1 MWIDAENG
9 SVYTPRMEGGMPRV
23 NIYDIS
29 RHAGVSI
36 ATVSRVLNNSPHVS
50 EETRR
55 KVMKVIDGCGYVPN
69 AFARGLGLNTMKTI
83 GLLCPDAADPYLA
96 RALACLEHAF
106 RQKHYDCLLSCTN
119 RDLAARRQ
127 GVELLTSRHV
137 DGMVLMGSTFIEENS
152 EDNAY
157 IRQAATNVP
166 VVLLNGSFQ
175 CPNVF
180 CVLCDDERAMKE
192 AMNQLLDSG
201 CKRVLYLYHSSNN
214 SGQRKLA
221 GCRDALAAHGRR
233 LSEEETA
240 ALLLQANGSIGRAL
254 ALSDPRTLAPILRNR
269 ERCEALLACLADRRA
284 DGIMTAIYGWDTKR
298 DAVCD
303 ILADLHLAVRDLVLL
318 KRTEDIRTVFFTDR
332 DAAAD
337 LADRFTSRALIRLYD
352 AVWKARG
359 ALESNGNVRLTLT
372 RMAQEISHA

>member
-1 MWIDAENG
+1 
-9 SVYTPRMEGGMPRV
+9 MPRV

-221 GCRDALAAHGRR
+221 GCQDALAAHNLPVDEMLMRR
-233 LSEEETA
+233 FDA
-240 ALLLQANGSIGRAL
+240 DKFSI
-254 ALSDPRTLAPILRNR
+254 
-269 ERCEALLACLADRRA
+269 
-284 DGIMTAIYGWDTKR
+284 
-298 DAVCD
+298 
-303 ILADLHLAVRDLVLL
+303 HAVRDCLMELEREGLQFDAVLASEDVL
-318 KRTEDIRTVFFTDR
+318 AVGAMKYAQAVGRRVPEDLSVVGYNNSNLCLCTEPELTSVDNRLPAICERIVETMLGVLEGREMPEKTVFTAEIIQR
-332 DAAAD
+332 GSTRAAQD
-337 LADRFTSRALIRLYD
+337 
-352 AVWKARG
+352 K
-359 ALESNGNVRLTLT
+359 
-372 RMAQEISHA
+372 

>member
-96 RALACLEHAF
+96 RALACLEHAL

-221 GCRDALAAHGRR
+221 GCRDALAAHNLPVDETLMRR
-233 LSEEETA
+233 FDA
-240 ALLLQANGSIGRAL
+240 DKFSI
-254 ALSDPRTLAPILRNR
+254 
-269 ERCEALLACLADRRA
+269 
-284 DGIMTAIYGWDTKR
+284 
-298 DAVCD
+298 
-303 ILADLHLAVRDLVLL
+303 HAVRDCLLELERDGLQFDAVLASEDVL
-318 KRTEDIRTVFFTDR
+318 AVGAMKYAQAVGRRVPENLSVVGYNNSNLCLCTEPELTSVDNRLPAICERIVETMLGVLEGREMPEKTVFTAEIIQR
-332 DAAAD
+332 GSTRAAQD
-337 LADRFTSRALIRLYD
+337 
-352 AVWKARG
+352 K
-359 ALESNGNVRLTLT
+359 
-372 RMAQEISHA
+372 

>member
-1 MWIDAENG
+1 
-9 SVYTPRMEGGMPRV
+9 MPRV

-214 SGQRKLA
+214 SGQCKLA
-221 GCRDALAAHGRR
+221 GCRDALAAHNLPVDETLMRR
-233 LSEEETA
+233 FDA
-240 ALLLQANGSIGRAL
+240 DKFSI
-254 ALSDPRTLAPILRNR
+254 
-269 ERCEALLACLADRRA
+269 
-284 DGIMTAIYGWDTKR
+284 
-298 DAVCD
+298 
-303 ILADLHLAVRDLVLL
+303 HAVRDCLLELERDGLQFDAVLASEDVL
-318 KRTEDIRTVFFTDR
+318 AVGAMKYAQAVGRRVPENLSVVGYNNSNLCLCTEPELTSVDNRLPAICERIVETMLGVLEGREMPEKTVFTAEIIQR
-332 DAAAD
+332 GSTRAAQD
-337 LADRFTSRALIRLYD
+337 
-352 AVWKARG
+352 K
-359 ALESNGNVRLTLT
+359 
-372 RMAQEISHA
+372 

>member
-1 MWIDAENG
+1 MRLTRIWRARWLAW
-9 SVYTPRMEGGMPRV
+9 SMP
-23 NIYDIS
+23 S
-29 RHAGVSI
+29 
-36 ATVSRVLNNSPHVS
+36 
-50 EETRR
+50 
-55 KVMKVIDGCGYVPN
+55 
-69 AFARGLGLNTMKTI
+69 
-83 GLLCPDAADPYLA
+83 
-96 RALACLEHAF
+96 
-106 RQKHYDCLLSCTN
+106 DCLLSCTN

-221 GCRDALAAHGRR
+221 GCRDALAAHNLPVDETLMRR
-233 LSEEETA
+233 FDA
-240 ALLLQANGSIGRAL
+240 DKFSI
-254 ALSDPRTLAPILRNR
+254 
-269 ERCEALLACLADRRA
+269 
-284 DGIMTAIYGWDTKR
+284 
-298 DAVCD
+298 
-303 ILADLHLAVRDLVLL
+303 HAVRDCLMELEREGLQFDAVLASEDVL
-318 KRTEDIRTVFFTDR
+318 AVGAMKYAQAVGRRVPENLSVVGYNNSNLCLCTEPELTSVDNRLPAICERIVETMLGVLEGREMPEKTVFTAEIIQR
-332 DAAAD
+332 GSTRAAQD
-337 LADRFTSRALIRLYD
+337 
-352 AVWKARG
+352 K
-359 ALESNGNVRLTLT
+359 
-372 RMAQEISHA
+372 

>member
-1 MWIDAENG
+1 
-9 SVYTPRMEGGMPRV
+9 MEGGMPRV

-221 GCRDALAAHGRR
+221 GCRDALAAHNLPVDETLMRR
-233 LSEEETA
+233 FDA
-240 ALLLQANGSIGRAL
+240 DKFSI
-254 ALSDPRTLAPILRNR
+254 
-269 ERCEALLACLADRRA
+269 
-284 DGIMTAIYGWDTKR
+284 
-298 DAVCD
+298 
-303 ILADLHLAVRDLVLL
+303 HAVRDCLMELEREGLQFDAVLASEDVL
-318 KRTEDIRTVFFTDR
+318 AVGAMKYAQAVGRRAGESVRRRLQQLEPLPVYRAGADERGQPSARYLRAHCRNDAGRAGRTR
-332 DAAAD
+332 DAGKN
-337 LADRFTSRALIRLYD
+337 RLYGGNHPARLNTGGTRQISFSPHG
-352 AVWKARG
+352 AVSYS
-359 ALESNGNVRLTLT
+359 SNF
-372 RMAQEISHA
+372 